1 MIAAPSETRDRK
13 WSTRDASHLQPIN
26 AFNAMVS
33 AEIAEMSVH
42 SELNSA
48 FSASWVRY
56 GLGPVDLNFLQCAAQ
71 KTSRSIEMTSRDK
84 KPFFEFLFAREGRIL
99 VSHHGESTI
108 VHPGSF
114 ILLSDRYPYT
124 LEFPDGSNCLTAH
137 MPEDWLSTWVADP
150 HRLIG
155 KPLGAGDVW
164 ARPLTGL
171 LTAVADSGLETSSVP
186 RFVLA
191 DQFGALCS
199 LIMNQPS
206 ADKHDSEL
214 AKRIKEG
221 ILEHHQSHML
231 SPSVIANEMA
241 ISTRHLHR
249 VLSSSGTSFSSL
261 LTSIRL
267 ERAVRLLANPMH
279 GKVSIGEIS
288 WLCGFVD
295 QSHFARLFKAAYGA
309 TPSQYR
315 TQHCGKSVE
324 H

>member
-1 MIAAPSETRDRK
+1 MISVPSESRDRK
-13 WSTRDASHLQPIN
+13 WSTRDASHLQPID

-42 SELNSA
+42 SELDNA
-48 FSASWVRY
+48 FSASWIRY

-71 KTSRSIEMTSRDK
+71 KTSRSIEMASRDK

-99 VSHHGESTI
+99 VSHHGEST
-108 VHPGSF
+108 VVNPGSF
-114 ILLSDRYPYT
+114 ILLSDRFPYT

-137 MPEDWLSTWVADP
+137 MPEDWLSTWVGDP

-171 LTAVADSGLETSSVP
+171 LTAVADSGLETSSLP
-186 RFVLA
+186 RFVIA
-191 DQFGALCS
+191 DQFGSLCS
-199 LIMNQPS
+199 LIMNRPS
-206 ADKHDSEL
+206 GDKHNSEL
-214 AKRIKEG
+214 AKRIKDG
-221 ILEHHQSHML
+221 IREHHQVHTL
-231 SPSVIANEMA
+231 TPAVIANQIS

-249 VLSSSGTSFSSL
+249 VLSNAGTSFSSL
-261 LTSIRL
+261 LTSTRL
-267 ERAVRLLANPMH
+267 ERAARLLANPTH
-279 GKVSIGEIS
+279 FQVSIGEIS
-288 WLCGFVD
+288 WLSGFVD
-295 QSHFARLFKAAYGA
+295 QSHFARLFKAAYGV

-315 TQHCGKSVE
+315 AQHSGKSGE